1 MQLWGTIAS
10 FNHWQQHT
18 VERLCASRGATWHVT
33 KLKVHKKNMASVHF
47 MLVKKKLKGTGMG
60 PICRL
65 GWHEGRA
72 EGWSGSGTF
81 LIDLAGLYGPS
92 DTSRP
97 SIVSVQS
104 DRGAS
109 CNSKS
114 SEGEE
119 WRNKPPH
126 SFSLE
131 AAITHTQTH
140 AYTLYWHIQTLEINM
155 QTGMFVVCLGCTEA
169 LQQCGKKSHAGYAVS
184 AALSRPEGWQTIWLV
199 GPLWAGK
206 FDRGNGAGGWKE
218 IFHGI
223 CRKHVL
229 ECRLRMS

>member
-1 MQLWGTIAS
+1 
-10 FNHWQQHT
+10 
-18 VERLCASRGATWHVT
+18 
-33 KLKVHKKNMASVHF
+33 
-47 MLVKKKLKGTGMG
+47 MG

-72 EGWSGSGTF
+72 EGWSGSSTF

-199 GPLWAGK
+199 EPLWAGK

-223 CRKHVL
+223 CRKRAWMSIENELKVAAKCVFEAFSFSL
-229 ECRLRMS
+229 KWLLKLQKKIRTIRREKRLSFKFEK